1 MTTRW
6 LNPAGAT
13 MAAIVFASVAAVTVT
28 AQTPPAASNASA
40 KAPAKA
46 PSNAK
51 TGWTMPKTPWGHPDL
66 QGVWTTDDMLS
77 IPMERPE
84 QFAGRAELTDEEFAE
99 RAKRDQAALDRNR
112 KAVGAFRGDVGSRTF
127 RQTSRVI
134 EPADGRIPPTT
145 PEAQRRVALRQAQR
159 SNAPSSWEDRSL
171 YDRCITRGVM
181 GSTLPVI
188 YGNGNQIFQTPD
200 SVVINYE
207 MVHDTRVIPLDGR
220 PHVGSKIKTYLG
232 DARGRWDGNTLVVET
247 TNFLDNRTGI
257 GGNGG
262 GAPTSEMLTLV
273 ERFTRVEDGI
283 KYEAAIDDPKTF
295 TRPWKI
301 GMTFTTQPGY
311 QILPYECHEG
321 NIGLWSILSAARVYD
336 KQVEDAVKNGKPM
349 PVSIWL
355 DPPAGQP
362 GNVYGP
368 QPNRPAVPSEQ

>member
-1 MTTRW
+1 MVRRW
-6 LNPAGAT
+6 LMRAGALLV
-13 MAAIVFASVAAVTVT
+13 ALEIVAFGVEILA
-28 AQTPPAASNASA
+28 AQTPPAVSKATA

-46 PSNAK
+46 
-51 TGWTMPKTPWGHPDL
+51 WVMPKTPWGHPDL

-99 RAKRDQAALDRNR
+99 RAKRDQTALDRNR

-145 PEAQRRVALRQAQR
+145 AEAQRRVAQRQAQR

-171 YDRCITRGVM
+171 YDRCITRGIM

-188 YGNGNQIFQTPD
+188 YGNGNQIFQTPN

-232 DARGRWDGNTLVVET
+232 DARGHWEGNTLVVET
-247 TNFLDNRTGI
+247 TNFLDDKTGI
-257 GGNGG
+257 GVNGG

-273 ERFTRVEDGI
+273 ERFTRVEEGI

-301 GMTFTTQPGY
+301 GMTFTTQDGY
-311 QILPYECHEG
+311 TILPYECHEG
-321 NIGLWSILSAARVYD
+321 NRGLEDILSAARAYD
-336 KQVEDAVKNGKPM
+336 RAVADAVKNGTPL
-349 PVSIWL
+349 PPSVWL
-355 DPPAGQP
+355 DGQV

-368 QPNRPAVPSEQ
+368 TPGQVPVNLNETPSR